1 MPVLFRPEKNWAS
14 IDRKVRRS
22 ITKNSLPNKLLPSKP
37 PTVFIGCQLHS
48 AALCSMNNINLLQ
61 LVAIRKENS
70 NELSIKFQLHEYDD
84 CRFDVH
90 VNDNIYYLRSKD
102 VDEKNKW
109 TTTIE
114 AAKVS

>member
-1 MPVLFRPEKNWAS
+1 MK
-14 IDRKVRRS
+14 
-22 ITKNSLPNKLLPSKP
+22 
-37 PTVFIGCQLHS
+37 
-48 AALCSMNNINLLQ
+48 
-61 LVAIRKENS
+61 
-70 NELSIKFQLHEYDD
+70 LSIKFQLHEYDD